1 MKRNM
6 GAADRIIRAVV
17 GLVLVALAIWV
28 AESVVWDFICILFA
42 AIMLLT
48 AAIGYCPLYVPFK
61 ISTLKK

>member
-1 MKRNM
+1 MKKNM
-6 GAADRIIRAVV
+6 GAADRIIRAVL
-17 GLVLVALAIWV
+17 GLGLAALTIWV

>member
-1 MKRNM
+1 MKKNM
-6 GAADRIIRAVV
+6 GAADRIIRAVL
-17 GLVLVALAIWV
+17 GLGLAALAIWV